1 MKNKGTRGERE
12 LFHLL
17 WNTKEW
23 GVLRSAG
30 SGSTPMP
37 SPDLLASNGKRYL
50 AIECKVIGN
59 TNKFFS
65 EEEIQQLLEFSNK
78 FGAEPWIAIK
88 FDYIGWYFLQPK
100 QINKTKKGYSIT
112 LDLAKEKGIQL
123 KDLLKCQTL

>member
-100 QINKTKKGYSIT
+100 EINKTKKSHVNT
-112 LDLAKEKGIQL
+112 KK
-123 KDLLKCQTL
+123 T